1 MSNLKRSLLKDGQID
16 IQSSIEAI
24 SEKTKVV
31 AIQRSK
37 GYDQRPSIT
46 IDEIESAIHAIKS
59 QYPNV
64 IVFVDNCYGEFVE
77 QREPIEVG
85 ADLIAG
91 SLIKNPGGGLAK
103 IGGYIAGR
111 KDLIE
116 RCGYRLTAPGIG
128 KEAGASLYS
137 LQEMYQGFFLAPH
150 VVSQS
155 LKGALFTSLLLEK

>member
-1 MSNLKRSLLKDGQID
+1 M
-16 IQSSIEAI
+16 
-24 SEKTKVV
+24 
-31 AIQRSK
+31 
-37 GYDQRPSIT
+37 
-46 IDEIESAIHAIKS
+46 
-59 QYPNV
+59 
-64 IVFVDNCYGEFVE
+64 DNCYGEFVE

-128 KEAGASLYS
+128 KEQAHHCIRYKRCIKASS
-137 LQEMYQGFFLAPH
+137 
-150 VVSQS
+150 
-155 LKGALFTSLLLEK
+155 